1 MAQDT
6 QETRTD
12 EGGRAVASRQD
23 RRRAPIYDLR
33 SEMEHLF
40 DDVFRTGLP
49 ALYRRASG
57 NSGGFGVPMPQID
70 IIDKDTEVKLIADVP
85 GMREEDIH
93 IDLAHRV
100 LTISGEKREETEEG
114 DENGERHVRERHY
127 GAFRRSFTLPESI
140 ERDRIDAS
148 LRNGVL
154 TVRLPKSEDT
164 HAEKRSI
171 EVKAET

>member
-6 QETRTD
+6 QQTRN
-12 EGGRAVASRQD
+12 EENGRAVASRQD
-23 RRRAPIYDLR
+23 RRRAPVYDLR

-49 ALYRRASG
+49 ALYRRGGGQSG
-57 NSGGFGVPMPQID
+57 NFTAPMPQID
-70 IIDKDTEVKLIADVP
+70 IIDKDAEVKLIADLP

-114 DENGERHVRERHY
+114 DEEGERHVRERHY
-127 GAFRRSFTLPESI
+127 GAFRRSFTLPDSI
-140 ERDRIDAS
+140 DRDQIEAS

-154 TVRLPKSEDT
+154 TVRLPKSQD
-164 HAEKRSI
+164 AQPEKRTI
-171 EVKAET
+171 EVKADA